1 MNRIKIKTVMKC
13 GDYKIDIITD
23 YFENWVYWL
32 FYKGK
37 ARISSWDFERLNN
50 IAINDI
56 LPIWQIKSAINV
68 EIRS

>member
-23 YFENWVYWL
+23 YFGNWVYWL

-50 IAINDI
+50 IAINDTPY
-56 LPIWQIKSAINV
+56 LAN
-68 EIRS
+68 